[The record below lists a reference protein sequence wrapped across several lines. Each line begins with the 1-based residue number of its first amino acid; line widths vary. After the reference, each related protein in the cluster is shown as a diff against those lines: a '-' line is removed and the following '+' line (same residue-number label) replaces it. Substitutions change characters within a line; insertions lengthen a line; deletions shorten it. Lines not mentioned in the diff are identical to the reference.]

1 MDKAGIRRVVTGIS
15 PEGKSVVVSDAAV
28 APITAAMMPGWEYF
42 YFWGDDEPLTYPS
55 DGRGAAL
62 PQLVPRPRRVPVL

>member
-42 YFWGDDEPLTYPS
+42 YFWGDDEPPTYPS
-55 DGRGAAL
+55 DGREPPCRSWFPAPG
-62 PQLVPRPRRVPVL
+62 RVPVL

>member
-42 YFWGDDEPLTYPS
+42 
-55 DGRGAAL
+55 
-62 PQLVPRPRRVPVL
+62 